1 MRDRALCSCMR
12 SPREVLVLLPLLFFR
27 AARLRDAFVYVE
39 RIAAEHGD
47 LMHLTSEKGVAFEA
61 LANDAGS
68 LPSIGSCIAC
78 MLAAMIVSYLTI

>member
-47 LMHLTSEKGVAFEA
+47 LMHLTSEKGVTIEA
-61 LANDAGS
+61 LASDARS
-68 LPSIGSCIAC
+68 LSLSDNRIVHAC
-78 MLAAMIVSYLTI
+78 LLL

>member
-12 SPREVLVLLPLLFFR
+12 SPREVLVLLPPLFFR

-47 LMHLTSEKGVAFEA
+47 FMHLTSEKGVAFEA
-61 LANDAGS
+61 MEDNGR
-68 LPSIGSCIAC
+68 SILTGYSAC
-78 MLAAMIVSYLTI
+78 LLLLI